1 MKHKFSLII
10 ASLIMMLFIVVPAA
24 FFLESYTEE
33 KILEF
38 EHSELKHVA
47 EAVRFALPSIA
58 DTEQDTQATLLNQTI
73 IGLAAAMEARISL
86 IDRSGKLLADSAQT
100 PFELASSK
108 NLSEQ
113 PEIKQAYLTGHGH
126 VTRTHEMADYKVMH
140 VTLRLTE
147 KEAARFSSQPGPL
160 VIRITRPLS
169 LIDDTIS
176 GFHNELLK
184 VGAAISLLAVLMS
197 IAGVWFLSRQMQH
210 DSDSLEARVEDRT
223 EEVVMLQMLSSL
235 LNTCG
240 SLEEASKVLSELVPK
255 LLPYASGGISIY
267 KASRNRLDLFCQW
280 GPHFQ
285 GQPSLNPHD
294 CWALRKGHQHHA
306 TTRGVRLPC
315 DHWTG
320 DANETLCIPLLA
332 QGETVGVLH
341 LDYFGNDH
349 RQQATH
355 IREAIAEQT
364 GLTLANIQL
373 RQQLREQ
380 ARRDPMTGLYNR
392 LHLME
397 VMESFFQDKGE
408 SLGESAVL
416 MLDADHFKRFNDNFG
431 HDAGDLVLKAIAKEI
446 RRATESSGLACRY
459 GGEEFC
465 VFVANAD
472 KALVTTM
479 AESIRHAISD
489 LNLSI
494 NNLPLGT
501 VTMSIGIAFGPEHA
515 QNEKALISLADAAL
529 YEAKEAGRDQVVIY
543 APAEKATVQTL
554 KKAS

>member
-1 MKHKFSLII
+1 
-10 ASLIMMLFIVVPAA
+10 MMLSIVVPAA
-24 FFLESYTEE
+24 FFLENYTED
-33 KILEF
+33 KILDF

-47 EAVRFALPSIA
+47 KAVRFALPSISE
-58 DTEQDTQATLLNQTI
+58 TEKDTQSALLGQTI
-73 IGLAAAMEARISL
+73 VGLASAMDARISL
-86 IDRSGKLLADSAQT
+86 IDYSGKLLADSSQT
-100 PFELASSK
+100 LSDLASSE

-113 PEIKQAYLTGHGH
+113 PEIKQAYLSGEGH
-126 VTRTHEMADYKVMH
+126 VTRTNETTGYQVMH

-147 KEAARFSSQPGPL
+147 KETAKFYPQLGPL
-160 VIRITRPLS
+160 VVRVTRPLS

-184 VGAAISLLAVLMS
+184 VGAAISLLAILMS
-197 IAGVWFLSRQMQH
+197 ITGVWFLSRQMQH

-240 SLEEASKVLSELVPK
+240 SLDEASRVLSELVPK
-255 LLPYASGGISIY
+255 LLPHASGGISIY

-306 TTRGVRLPC
+306 TTRGVQLPC

-341 LDYFGNDH
+341 LDYLGNDH

-397 VMESFFQDKGE
+397 VMEGFFHHNGNEQ
-408 SLGESAVL
+408 GESAVL

-446 RRATESSGLACRY
+446 RRTCESSGLASRY

-465 VFVANAD
+465 VFVANAE
-472 KALVTTM
+472 KNQVITM
-479 AESIRHAISD
+479 AESIRRAISD

-501 VTMSIGIAFGPEHA
+501 VTVSIGIAFGPEHA

-529 YEAKEAGRDQVVIY
+529 YKAKEAGRDQIVIY
-543 APAEKATVQTL
+543 AAAEKSTVQTL

>member
-1 MKHKFSLII
+1 
-10 ASLIMMLFIVVPAA
+10 MLSIVVPAA
-24 FFLESYTEE
+24 YFLERYTEE

-38 EHSELKHVA
+38 EHSELTHAAK
-47 EAVRFALPSIA
+47 AVRFALQSLP
-58 DTEQDTQATLLNQTI
+58 DTEENTREALLNQTI
-73 IGLAAAMEARISL
+73 VGLASAMEARISL
-86 IDRSGKLLADSAQT
+86 IDDSGKLLADSSLT
-100 PFELASSK
+100 
-108 NLSEQ
+108 LSALDSYESLDEQ
-113 PEIKQAYLTGHGH
+113 PEIKQAYLTGAGH
-126 VTRTHEMADYKVMH
+126 VTRTSEVTGYQVMH
-140 VTLRLTE
+140 VTLRLSE
-147 KEAARFSSQPGPL
+147 KDTPAAYPQSGPM
-160 VIRITRPLS
+160 VVRVTRPLS

-184 VGAAISLLAVLMS
+184 IGAAISLLAILMS
-197 IAGVWFLSRQMQH
+197 IAGVWFLSRQMQR

-255 LLPYASGGISIY
+255 LLPHASGGISIY

-349 RQQATH
+349 RQQAMH

-408 SLGESAVL
+408 APGESAVL

-446 RRATESSGLACRY
+446 RRACESGGLACRY

-465 VFVANAD
+465 VFVANAE
-472 KALVTTM
+472 KSLVTTL

-501 VTMSIGIAFGPEHA
+501 VTVSIGIAFGPEHA
-515 QNEKALISLADAAL
+515 ENEKTLISLADTAL
-529 YEAKEAGRDQVVIY
+529 YRAKEAGRDQVVIY
-543 APAEKATVQTL
+543 SPTDKATVQTL